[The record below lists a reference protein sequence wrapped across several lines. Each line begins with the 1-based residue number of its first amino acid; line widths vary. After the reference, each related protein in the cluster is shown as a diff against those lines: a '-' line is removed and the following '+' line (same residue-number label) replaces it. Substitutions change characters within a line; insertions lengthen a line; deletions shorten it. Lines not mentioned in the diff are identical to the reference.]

1 MSCASRLGIRARACQ
16 AASFLTTLACSSGE
30 KVAEILPGTEPYVAR
45 HLMAASRVGFESS
58 ESKVK
63 SMAKDAAERKEK
75 SAKPAKHADPLR
87 EERRREQGKKGG
99 ESRRTKLP
107 PKRYEAPKEEK
118 PKPAPRPPADLRL
131 KVLKK
136 FYGKF
141 LPRGPLRERH
151 RALMARW
158 NSGEDHGG
166 VTVEELKS
174 LLEDW
179 KASRAK
185 TRRKVAVSH

>member
-1 MSCASRLGIRARACQ
+1 
-16 AASFLTTLACSSGE
+16 
-30 KVAEILPGTEPYVAR
+30 
-45 HLMAASRVGFESS
+45 LMAASGVGFESS

-63 SMAKDAAERKEK
+63 SMAKEAAGKEK
-75 SAKPAKHADPLR
+75 SAKQAKPAKPQKQAQLG
-87 EERRREQGKKGG
+87 EEKKA
-99 ESRRTKLP
+99 KKA
-107 PKRYEAPKEEK
+107 PKPAAEKAAEKVAEAPKEEK

-141 LPRGPLRERH
+141 LPRGPLRDRH
-151 RALMARW
+151 RSLMARW
-158 NSGEDHGG
+158 NSGDDHGG